1 MENKNNSLKIALTY
15 IAIFFLVILIAIP
28 PIFRIVFS
36 NTKQPATNNN
46 QNNLSKTVLH
56 CTKVE
61 SIGTVSYNVQ
71 TFSTYSD
78 QTLEK
83 VIIRY
88 TRTGEV
94 DETNQNNQYETE
106 IANLKSNSNIT
117 ATTTT
122 NENKFEITK
131 DVLTT
136 NSTDPVIGLYAK
148 NIATEQE
155 FLINNNYTSTFQFM
169 LAFMSVLCCNTILL
183 FDDNNNDSF
192 INY

>member
-28 PIFRIVFS
+28 PIFRIFFS

-46 QNNLSKTVLH
+46 QNNVSKTVLH

-94 DETNQNNQYETE
+94 DETNQNNQW
-106 IANLKSNSNIT
+106 
-117 ATTTT
+117 
-122 NENKFEITK
+122 NK
-131 DVLTT
+131 
-136 NSTDPVIGLYAK
+136 
-148 NIATEQE
+148 
-155 FLINNNYTSTFQFM
+155 
-169 LAFMSVLCCNTILL
+169 
-183 FDDNNNDSF
+183 
-192 INY
+192 

>member
-1 MENKNNSLKIALTY
+1 MENKNSGLKIALAY
-15 IAIFFLVILIAIP
+15 ISIFLLVVLIAIP
-28 PIFRIVFS
+28 PIFRIVFTDS
-36 NTKQPATNNN
+36 NQSTTNTN
-46 QNNLSKTVLH
+46 QNNVSKTILH

-61 SIGTVSYNVQ
+61 SVGTVSYNVQ

-78 QTLEK
+78 DSLEK

-94 DETNQNNQYETE
+94 DDTNQNNQYEME

-117 ATTTT
+117 ETTTT
-122 NENKFEITK
+122 NGNKFEIAK
-131 DVLTT
+131 AVLAT

-155 FLINNNYTSTFQFM
+155 FLTNNNYTCQVNKS
-169 LAFMSVLCCNTILL
+169 
-183 FDDNNNDSF
+183 
-192 INY
+192 

>member
-88 TRTGEV
+88 TRTGEL
-94 DETNQNNQYETE
+94 DETNQ
-106 IANLKSNSNIT
+106 
-117 ATTTT
+117 
-122 NENKFEITK
+122 NKFEITK

-155 FLINNNYTSTFQFM
+155 FLINNNYTCQ
-169 LAFMSVLCCNTILL
+169 
-183 FDDNNNDSF
+183 
-192 INY
+192 INKT

>member
-1 MENKNNSLKIALTY
+1 MENKNSSLKIALTY
-15 IAIFFLVILIAIP
+15 IAIFLLVVLIAIP
-28 PIFRIVFS
+28 PIFRLVFTDS
-36 NTKQPATNNN
+36 NQSTTNTN
-46 QNNLSKTVLH
+46 QNNVSKTILH

-61 SIGTVSYNVQ
+61 SVGTVSYNVQ

-78 QTLEK
+78 DSLEK

-94 DETNQNNQYETE
+94 DDTNQNNQYEME

-117 ATTTT
+117 ETTTT
-122 NENKFEITK
+122 NGNKFEIAK
-131 DVLTT
+131 AVLTT

-155 FLINNNYTSTFQFM
+155 FLTNNNYTCQVNKS
-169 LAFMSVLCCNTILL
+169 
-183 FDDNNNDSF
+183 
-192 INY
+192 